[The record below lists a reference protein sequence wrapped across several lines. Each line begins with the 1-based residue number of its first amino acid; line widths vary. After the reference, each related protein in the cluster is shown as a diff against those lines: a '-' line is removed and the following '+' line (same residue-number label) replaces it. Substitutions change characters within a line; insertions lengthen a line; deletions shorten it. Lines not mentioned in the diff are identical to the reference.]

1 MLELFSGL
9 MIRGYTQDLSI
20 DGVFMDSQSLTL
32 EGRDP
37 PRPGEA
43 GVFSLFYQRGHSQDK
58 LRMKCQL
65 VHVVGNGVG
74 LNLNY
79 AGLTQQEQRI
89 VAQIMDNGTR
99 IS

>member
-9 MIRGYTQDLSI
+9 IIRGYTQNLSI

-37 PRPGEA
+37 PGPGDV
-43 GVFSLFYQRGHSQDK
+43 GVFSLFYTRGNIQDK
-58 LRMKCQL
+58 LRIKCQL
-65 VHVVGNGVG
+65 LHVIGNGVG
-74 LNLNY
+74 MNLNY
-79 AGLTQQEQRI
+79 AGLTQQEQKI
-89 VAQIMDNGTR
+89 VAQIMDRGPK